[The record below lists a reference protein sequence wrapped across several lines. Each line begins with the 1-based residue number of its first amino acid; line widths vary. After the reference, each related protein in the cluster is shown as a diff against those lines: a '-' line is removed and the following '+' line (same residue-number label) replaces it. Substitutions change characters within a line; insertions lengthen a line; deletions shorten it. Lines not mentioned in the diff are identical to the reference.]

1 MCRRAVADE
10 LGLRLDPTQRAV
22 DPLGGG
28 PSLATTHEATVELH
42 SRAGLPDYSLSAR
55 LLVLHMLTKKISFPA
70 CNPLVDYPELDALG
84 KAPAEDWPMW
94 ELKTV
99 DMVLGQDYLNQIWTG
114 DPVRT
119 ARHGERGPVG
129 TPSHFG
135 LIIQGAVPTTSPTAR
150 ETAAVG
156 TLTHKK
162 EDADDA
168 AELKA
173 PPLLVPRAR
182 PPPAVRLR
190 SEPPLEAL
198 LREML
203 DLEYVGITEP
213 KFEKQLT
220 VREEFAVDYL
230 EEHLEYLEE
239 EKRFQVKLPFDP
251 DLPPLVDNYHAAL
264 NRLKSLSSTLSH
276 QKGKKQLYNEAMQKY
291 LDKNHAQKVS
301 AADEKAA
308 QIFYLPHHGV
318 MKLTAEGKTNK
329 IRIVFDCSAKD
340 RNGNSLNKSM
350 VVGPVPDANLVQI
363 LTRFRMNKVAVGADV
378 SECFLTVKMHP
389 DDQNKFRFLWF
400 NRVGEVVK
408 YKFTSLIFG
417 SAASPWI
424 SSTCLFKLLDR
435 HLGKDKE
442 LVEKIKKSIWVDDIV
457 LSEPT
462 VKEARRDLDQLMSIF
477 SEASFRLA
485 KLVASDDAVLN
496 HFPDDQLLFPRGI
509 DRKGSMKVLGV
520 DWSVDEDE
528 IYVGRDFE
536 KSFSFKKGYDTKR
549 TVAKAVGS
557 IYDPLGILLPW
568 KTGGNILIKEIWSYH
583 EKLSAD
589 RGIEKATKALW
600 DEKLPPHLQKQ
611 VDEWKKGHE
620 KAREIRLPRWIS
632 LDAAAESKEIYGFA
646 DASPFAFGCV
656 TYLRV
661 KFPNGSVQCRFLT
674 ARGKV
679 NKVNGYSLPRCE
691 LLAAKFLATLVYN
704 LKEFMDLPEDFPCKL
719 FGDSTVALC
728 WIKGEPHQWK
738 TFVHNAVKAIHKF
751 TSPQDW
757 YHVPGLENPADL
769 LTRPHSPPEILA
781 HKEWLE
787 GPAFA
792 YTDSLPKQ
800 PKFYQPTA
808 EAAKEFREPPEG
820 ALFVGATLR
829 SATLLHPVQML
840 VDRYSDIRKVLR
852 IIVRW
857 KRAAK
862 GLSLSAMFHPPLITY
877 GDMVAAADELMKYVQ
892 GKLFPDEIKALSKGK
907 PVSATS
913 RLATLNPVW
922 EDGLIRARG
931 RLALL
936 PLDHK
941 DMSKSASAGFTIPE
955 YNRPI
960 VIADDGDIV
969 PRVIRFIHEDGD
981 HATTDSVH
989 AQMRKRW
996 WLLRARRLINQVKK
1010 TCIPCR
1016 KVSGRAPTQIVPP
1029 LPAQRLAVNQPPFSH
1044 VAIDGLGHIFIAPED
1059 KRKKPEKVWVLVISC
1074 MTTRGINL
1082 ELLES
1087 NDAESFVQAMR
1098 RHFAEYG
1105 KARSVRLDNFPSHKK
1120 MATLFDQL
1128 NKGKTVNIR
1137 ARSKRKA
1144 EGIYWSWSARYQPST
1159 NGVIERAVKSVKE
1172 ILLKELDKTLLDRVQ
1187 LTTLLKEVKQVINS
1201 RPLVQLPRGS
1211 VDDGEVITPHH
1222 LIYGHNLSLLPLG
1235 ELEEGQT
1242 KSTASYWAQKQ
1253 RVLKVFWD
1261 SFKSQYIDSLLEL
1274 KGQVRAQK
1282 EPQVGDLVICKVPV
1296 RKRQDWPLGRIEAL
1310 KTGIDGHSR
1319 LVRIRTAAGLV
1330 ERDIGNIVVLRDV
1343 EEYDKEMDVRRQPD
1357 PLEEVLDEPEWAEEV
1372 EDAI

>member
-1 MCRRAVADE
+1 M
-10 LGLRLDPTQRAV
+10 
-22 DPLGGG
+22 
-28 PSLATTHEATVELH
+28 H
-42 SRAGLPDYSLSAR
+42 SRAGLPDYCLRAR
-55 LLVLHMLTKKISFPA
+55 VLVLHMLTKKISFPA
-70 CNPLVDYPELDALG
+70 CNPLVDHPELDALG
-84 KAPAEDWPMW
+84 QAPAEDWPIR

-99 DMVLGQDYLNQIWTG
+99 DIVLGQDYINQIWKG
-114 DPVRT
+114 DPVKT
-119 ARHGERGPVG
+119 ARYGERGPVG

-135 LIIQGAVPTTSPTAR
+135 LIIQGAVPTNPTA
-150 ETAAVG
+150 TQFAGAATVTEEEG
-156 TLTHKK
+156 
-162 EDADDA
+162 ED
-168 AELKA
+168 KA
-173 PPLLVPRAR
+173 PPLRVPRAR
-182 PPPAVRLR
+182 PPPAVKLR

-220 VREEFAVDYL
+220 AREEYAVEYL
-230 EEHLEYLEE
+230 EEHLEYLPE

-251 DLPPLVDNYHAAL
+251 DLPPLVDNYLAAH
-264 NRLKSLSSTLSH
+264 NRLIGLRTTLTN
-276 QKGKKQLYNEAMQKY
+276 QRTKRELYEEAMQKY

-301 AADEKAA
+301 AEDEKAPE
-308 QIFYLPHHGV
+308 IFYLPHHGV

-350 VVGPVPDANLVQI
+350 MVGPVPDANLVQI

-400 NRVGEVVK
+400 DNQGQVEK

-435 HLGKDKE
+435 HLEQDQE

-457 LSEPT
+457 LSEPS
-462 VKEARRDLDQLMSIF
+462 VRQARRVLDSLMPIF

-509 DRKGSMKVLGV
+509 ERKGSMKVLGV

-528 IYVGRDFE
+528 IYIGRDFE
-536 KSFSFKKGYDTKR
+536 KSFSSRKGYDTKR

-568 KTGGNILIKEIWSYH
+568 KMGGNLLIKDIWSYH
-583 EKLSAD
+583 EQLAAT

-600 DEKLPPHLQKQ
+600 DERLPQDLQDKI
-611 VDEWKKGHE
+611 DMWKDGHE
-620 KAREIRLPRWIS
+620 KAKEIRLPRWIS
-632 LDAAAESKEIYGFA
+632 LDAGAESKEIYGFA

-661 KFPNGSVQCRFLT
+661 KFPNGVVQCRFLA

-704 LKEFMDLPEDFPCKL
+704 LKEFMDLSEDFPCKL

-728 WIKGEPHQWK
+728 WIKGDPAQWK

-751 TSPQDW
+751 TSPSEW

-769 LTRPHSPPEILA
+769 LTRPHSPAEIAA
-781 HKEWLE
+781 HKEWLD

-792 YTDSLPKQ
+792 YTEQLPKQ
-800 PKFYQPTA
+800 PQFYRPSA

-820 ALFVGATLR
+820 TLLVGAALR
-829 SATLLHPVQML
+829 GTPLEHPVKTLL
-840 VDRYSDIRKVLR
+840 DRYSDIRKVLR

-857 KRAAK
+857 KRAAR
-862 GLSLSAMFHPPLITY
+862 GRSLFALNQPPLITH
-877 GDMVAAADELMKYVQ
+877 GDLVAGADELMKYVQ
-892 GKLFPDEIKALSKGK
+892 AQLFSEEIKALSKGK
-907 PVSATS
+907 PVSSTS
-913 RLATLNPVW
+913 RLVSLNPVL

-936 PLDHK
+936 PPSQD
-941 DMSKSASAGFTIPE
+941 DDGSPADPVPE

-960 VIADDGDIV
+960 VVANDGDIV
-969 PRVIRFIHEDGD
+969 PRVILFIHEDTD
-981 HATTDSVH
+981 HATTDTVH
-989 AQMRKRW
+989 AAMRKRW
-996 WLLRARRLINQVKK
+996 WLLRARRLINDVKK
-1010 TCIPCR
+1010 KCVTCR
-1016 KVSGRAPTQIVPP
+1016 KVTGRPPKQILPP
-1029 LPAQRLAVNQPPFSH
+1029 LPAQRLAVNQPPFTH
-1044 VAIDGLGHIFIAPED
+1044 VAIDGLGPVYVADED
-1059 KRKKPEKVWVLVISC
+1059 KRKKPKKAWVLVISC
-1074 MTTRGINL
+1074 MTTRGLNL
-1082 ELLES
+1082 ELLED
-1087 NDAESFVQAMR
+1087 NTAESFVQAMR
-1098 RHFAEYG
+1098 RHFADYG
-1105 KARSVRLDNFPSHKK
+1105 RARSVRLDNFPSHIK
-1120 MATLFDQL
+1120 MAGLFEKLSKGETVQL
-1128 NKGKTVNIR
+1128 H
-1137 ARSKRKA
+1137 ARSRRKTA
-1144 EGIYWSWSARYQPST
+1144 GIYWSWSAVYQPST

-1172 ILLKELDKTLLDRVQ
+1172 ILLKELGRTLVDRAQ
-1187 LTTLLKEVKQVINS
+1187 LITLLKEVKQVINS
-1201 RPLVQLPRGS
+1201 RPLIQLPRGS

-1222 LIYGHNLSLLPLG
+1222 LIYGHNLSFLPLG
-1235 ELEEGQT
+1235 EPEEGKPT
-1242 KSTASYWAQKQ
+1242 KTGSYWAQKQ
-1253 RVLKVFWD
+1253 YILKKFWD
-1261 SFKSQYIDSLLEL
+1261 DFKRQYIDSLLAL
-1274 KGQVRAQK
+1274 QGQVRDLK
-1282 EPQVGDLVICKVPV
+1282 DPQVGDLVICKIPV
-1296 RKRQDWPLGRIEAL
+1296 KKRQEWPIGVIE
-1310 KTGIDGHSR
+1310 KTKPGLDGHVRR
-1319 LVRIRTAAGLV
+1319 LYIRTANGLL
-1330 ERDIGNIVVLRDV
+1330 ERDHGNVVVLRHL
-1343 EEYDKEMDVRRQPD
+1343 EEYDEEVDGRQHSD
-1357 PLEEVLDEPEWAEEV
+1357 PLEEVLDEMDGVEEPQDSISTPPSPPPSRGNPQPQPQARYQLRSASRKV
-1372 EDAI
+1372 KRS